1 MLIHVHVFFSF
12 LFTSLVKDFSWYI
25 GTKQWTKAERQRRAL
40 KRNVR
45 LNNTIILIKSYSLDL
60 TLHWS
65 YSGTCDQFLRGKRET
80 LHSSLYCTIKLV
92 TSEYMKDRVF
102 VLWRKK
108 WRHDW
113 SSSLYTH
120 NLSSCEIN
128 AWKKTA
134 WTLNPGP
141 LRYRY
146 SALPTELSNHLWAGR
161 FVSS

>member
-1 MLIHVHVFFSF
+1 MKQGWEVFVTQVFFSF

-128 AWKKTA
+128 AWKKNS
-134 WTLNPGP
+134 LNLEP
-141 LRYRY
+141 RT
-146 SALPTELSNHLWAGR
+146 SAIPVQCSTNWAIKPSVR
-161 FVSS
+161 